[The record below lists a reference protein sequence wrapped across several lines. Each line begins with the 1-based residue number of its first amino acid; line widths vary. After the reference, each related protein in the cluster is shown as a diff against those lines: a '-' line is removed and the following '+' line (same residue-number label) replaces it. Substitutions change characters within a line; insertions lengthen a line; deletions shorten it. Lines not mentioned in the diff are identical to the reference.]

1 MLKKF
6 FLVALFFVLS
16 MAEETVIKP
25 DLKIGDNEIYVIS
38 LLEASVDPDLL
49 VPENTDDEQLI
60 EQTYSKDTEPSLYNV
75 LLVKNPD
82 FIMLIDT
89 GLSSTISKLKAE
101 LRKRGV
107 KPEQI
112 TQVAI
117 SHGHPDHIGGLG
129 EAGATF
135 ANATLLINEAEYK
148 YWMKR
153 GDEKTKKRLNMY
165 KNRLSFYMNGENLV
179 TKNSNIKP
187 IFVPGHTPGMTIFN
201 FNDEFY
207 DIADMI
213 YAFDV
218 QIKRPEIAHIYDI
231 DKKSAVAERKKI
243 LEVFKKNPDIKVMG
257 THFPYSEPEP
267 LEVP

>member
-165 KNRLSFYMNGENLV
+165 KNRLSFYIDGENLV

-218 QIKRPEIAHIYDI
+218 QIGRPEIAHIYDI

-243 LEVFKKNPDIKVMG
+243 LEVFKKNPNIKVMG
-257 THFPYSEPEP
+257 THFPYSETEP

>member
-16 MAEETVIKP
+16 VAEETTIKP

-165 KNRLSFYMNGENLV
+165 KNRLSFYIDGENLV

-218 QIKRPEIAHIYDI
+218 QIGRPEIAHIYDI

-243 LEVFKKNPDIKVMG
+243 LEVFKKNPNIKVMG
-257 THFPYSEPEP
+257 THFPYSETEP

>member
-16 MAEETVIKP
+16 MAEETTIKP

-60 EQTYSKDTEPSLYNV
+60 EQTYSKDTKPRLYNV
-75 LLVKNPD
+75 VLVKNPD
-82 FIMLIDT
+82 FTMLIDT

-101 LRKRGV
+101 LKKRGV

-112 TQVAI
+112 TQVAV

-218 QIKRPEIAHIYDI
+218 QIEHPEIAHIYDI
-231 DKKSAVAERKKI
+231 DKKSAMAERKKI
-243 LEVFKKNPDIKVMG
+243 LEIFKKNPNIKVMG

-267 LEVP
+267 LKVP

>member
-16 MAEETVIKP
+16 VAEETTIKP

-179 TKNSNIKP
+179 TKKSNIKP

>member
-1 MLKKF
+1 M
-6 FLVALFFVLS
+6 
-16 MAEETVIKP
+16 
-25 DLKIGDNEIYVIS
+25 
-38 LLEASVDPDLL
+38 
-49 VPENTDDEQLI
+49 
-60 EQTYSKDTEPSLYNV
+60 
-75 LLVKNPD
+75 LVKNPD
-82 FIMLIDT
+82 FNMLIDT

-101 LRKRGV
+101 LKKRGV

-112 TQVAI
+112 TQVAV

-218 QIKRPEIAHIYDI
+218 QIGRPEIAHIYDI
-231 DKKSAVAERKKI
+231 DKKSAMAERKKI
-243 LEVFKKNPDIKVMG
+243 LEVFKKNPNIKVMG

-267 LEVP
+267 LKVP

>member
-16 MAEETVIKP
+16 MAEETTIKP

-82 FIMLIDT
+82 FNMLIDT

-112 TQVAI
+112 TQVAV

-218 QIKRPEIAHIYDI
+218 Q
-231 DKKSAVAERKKI
+231 
-243 LEVFKKNPDIKVMG
+243 
-257 THFPYSEPEP
+257 
-267 LEVP
+267 

>member
-16 MAEETVIKP
+16 MAEETTIKP

-218 QIKRPEIAHIYDI
+218 QIGRPEIAHIYDI

>member
-16 MAEETVIKP
+16 MAEETTIKP

-89 GLSSTISKLKAE
+89 GLSSTTSKLKAE
-101 LRKRGV
+101 LKKRGV
-107 KPEQI
+107 KPDQI
-112 TQVAI
+112 TQVAV

-165 KNRLSFYMNGENLV
+165 KNRLSFYIDGENLV

-218 QIKRPEIAHIYDI
+218 QIGRPEIAHIYDI

-267 LEVP
+267 LKVP

>member
-16 MAEETVIKP
+16 MAEETTIKP

-165 KNRLSFYMNGENLV
+165 KNRLSFYIDGENLV

-218 QIKRPEIAHIYDI
+218 QIGRPEIAHIYDI
-231 DKKSAVAERKKI
+231 DKKSAMAERKKI
-243 LEVFKKNPDIKVMG
+243 LEVFKKNPNIKVMG

-267 LEVP
+267 LKVP

>member
-16 MAEETVIKP
+16 MAEETTIKP

-82 FIMLIDT
+82 FNMLIDT

-112 TQVAI
+112 TQVAV

-207 DIADMI
+207 NIADMI

-218 QIKRPEIAHIYDI
+218 QIGRPEIAHIYDI
-231 DKKSAVAERKKI
+231 DKKSAMAERKKI
-243 LEVFKKNPDIKVMG
+243 LEIFKKNPNIKVMG

-267 LEVP
+267 LKVP

>member
-101 LRKRGV
+101 LKKRGV

-112 TQVAI
+112 TQVAV

-218 QIKRPEIAHIYDI
+218 QIEHPEIAHIYDI
-231 DKKSAVAERKKI
+231 DKKSAMTERKKI
-243 LEVFKKNPDIKVMG
+243 LEIFKKNPNIKVIG

-267 LEVP
+267 LKVP

>member
-16 MAEETVIKP
+16 VAEETTIKP

-60 EQTYSKDTEPSLYNV
+60 GQTYSKDTEPSLYNV

-89 GLSSTISKLKAE
+89 GLSSTISKLKSE
-101 LRKRGV
+101 LKKRGV

-112 TQVAI
+112 TQVAV

-218 QIKRPEIAHIYDI
+218 QIGRPEIAHIYDI
-231 DKKSAVAERKKI
+231 DKKSAMAERKKI
-243 LEVFKKNPDIKVMG
+243 LEIFKKNPNIKVIG

-267 LEVP
+267 LKVP

>member
-16 MAEETVIKP
+16 MAEETTIKP
-25 DLKIGDNEIYVIS
+25 DLKIGNNEIYVIS

-49 VPENTDDEQLI
+49 VPENTSDEQLI

-101 LRKRGV
+101 LKKRGV

-112 TQVAI
+112 TQVAV

-165 KNRLSFYMNGENLV
+165 KNRLSFYIDGENLV

-243 LEVFKKNPDIKVMG
+243 LEIFKKNPNIKVIG

-267 LEVP
+267 LKVP

>member
-16 MAEETVIKP
+16 MAEETTIKP

-165 KNRLSFYMNGENLV
+165 KTRLSFYMNGENLV
-179 TKNSNIKP
+179 ANNSNIKP

-218 QIKRPEIAHIYDI
+218 QIGRPEIAHIYDI
-231 DKKSAVAERKKI
+231 DKKSAMAERKKI
-243 LEVFKKNPDIKVMG
+243 LEVFKKNPNIKVMG

-267 LEVP
+267 LKVP

>member
-16 MAEETVIKP
+16 VAEETTIKP

-165 KNRLSFYMNGENLV
+165 KNRLSFYIDGENLV

>member
-16 MAEETVIKP
+16 VAEETTIKP

-60 EQTYSKDTEPSLYNV
+60 GQTYSIDTEPRLYNV
-75 LLVKNPD
+75 VLVKNPD
-82 FIMLIDT
+82 FTMLIDT
-89 GLSSTISKLKAE
+89 GLSSTTSKLKAE
-101 LRKRGV
+101 LKKRGV
-107 KPEQI
+107 KPDQI
-112 TQVAI
+112 TQVAV

-129 EAGATF
+129 ETGATF
-135 ANATLLINEAEYK
+135 ANATLLINKAEYE
-148 YWMKR
+148 YCMKK
-153 GDEKTKKRLNMY
+153 GDDKTKKRLNMY
-165 KNRLSFYMNGENLV
+165 KKRMLFYMNGENLV

-243 LEVFKKNPDIKVMG
+243 LEVFKKNPNIKVMG
-257 THFPYSEPEP
+257 THFPYSETEP

>member
-16 MAEETVIKP
+16 MAEETTIKP

-165 KNRLSFYMNGENLV
+165 KNRLSFYIDGENLV

-243 LEVFKKNPDIKVMG
+243 LEIFKKNPNIKVMG

>member
-1 MLKKF
+1 
-6 FLVALFFVLS
+6 
-16 MAEETVIKP
+16 
-25 DLKIGDNEIYVIS
+25 
-38 LLEASVDPDLL
+38 
-49 VPENTDDEQLI
+49 
-60 EQTYSKDTEPSLYNV
+60 
-75 LLVKNPD
+75 
-82 FIMLIDT
+82 MLIDT

-101 LRKRGV
+101 LKKRGV

-112 TQVAI
+112 TQVAV

-218 QIKRPEIAHIYDI
+218 QIGRPEIAHIYDI
-231 DKKSAVAERKKI
+231 DKKSAMAERKKI
-243 LEVFKKNPDIKVMG
+243 LEVFKKNPNIKVMG

-267 LEVP
+267 LKVP

>member
-16 MAEETVIKP
+16 MAEETTIKP

-112 TQVAI
+112 TQVAV

-218 QIKRPEIAHIYDI
+218 QIGRPEIAHIYDI
-231 DKKSAVAERKKI
+231 DKKSAMAERKKI
-243 LEVFKKNPDIKVMG
+243 LEVFKKNPNIKVMG

-267 LEVP
+267 LKVP

>member
-1 MLKKF
+1 MLKKLLITAIF
-6 FLVALFFVLS
+6 ALGLN
-16 MAEETVIKP
+16 AIEP
-25 DLKIGDNEIYVIS
+25 DLKIGKNEIYVIS
-38 LLEASVDPDLL
+38 LLEASVDPALL
-49 VPENTDDEQLI
+49 VPENASDEKFI
-60 EQTYSKDTEPSLYNV
+60 EQTYSKDTEPRLYNV
-75 LLVKNPD
+75 VLVKNPN
-82 FIMLIDT
+82 FNLLIDT

-101 LRKRGV
+101 LGKRGV
-107 KPEQI
+107 RPEQV
-112 TQVAI
+112 TQVAV

-135 ANATLLINEAEYK
+135 ANAALLINKAEYE

-165 KNRLSFYMNGENLV
+165 KNRLSFYINGQELV
-179 TKNSNIKP
+179 TKNSKIKP

-213 YAFDV
+213 YAYDA
-218 QIKRPEIAHIYDI
+218 QIKRPEIAHIYDV
-231 DKKSAVAERKKI
+231 DKKSAVLQRKKI
-243 LEVFKKNPDIKVMG
+243 LEVFKKNPNIKVMG

>member
-1 MLKKF
+1 MLKKL
-6 FLVALFFVLS
+6 FLVALFFALS
-16 MAEETVIKP
+16 MAEEPAIKP

-82 FIMLIDT
+82 FTMLIDT

-101 LRKRGV
+101 LKKRGV

-165 KNRLSFYMNGENLV
+165 KNRLSFYIDGENLV

-218 QIKRPEIAHIYDI
+218 QIGRPEIAHIYDI

-243 LEVFKKNPDIKVMG
+243 LEVFKKNPNIKVMG

-267 LEVP
+267 LKVP

>member
-16 MAEETVIKP
+16 MAEETTIKP

-101 LRKRGV
+101 LKKRGV

-112 TQVAI
+112 TQVAV

-231 DKKSAVAERKKI
+231 DKKSAMAERKKI
-243 LEVFKKNPDIKVMG
+243 LEVFKKNPNIKVMG

-267 LEVP
+267 LKVP

>member
-16 MAEETVIKP
+16 MAEETTIKP

-101 LRKRGV
+101 LKKRGV

-112 TQVAI
+112 TQVAV

-218 QIKRPEIAHIYDI
+218 QIGRPEIAHIYDI
-231 DKKSAVAERKKI
+231 DKKSAMAERKKI
-243 LEVFKKNPDIKVMG
+243 LEIFKKNPNIKVMG

-267 LEVP
+267 LKVP

>member
-16 MAEETVIKP
+16 VAEETTIKP

-165 KNRLSFYMNGENLV
+165 KNRLSFYIDGENLV

-218 QIKRPEIAHIYDI
+218 QIGRPEIAHIYDI
-231 DKKSAVAERKKI
+231 DKKSAMAERKKI
-243 LEVFKKNPDIKVMG
+243 LEIFKKNPNIKVIG

-267 LEVP
+267 LKVP

>member
-16 MAEETVIKP
+16 MAEETTIKP

-112 TQVAI
+112 TQVAV

-218 QIKRPEIAHIYDI
+218 QIGRPEIAHIYDI
-231 DKKSAVAERKKI
+231 DKKSAMAERKKI
-243 LEVFKKNPDIKVMG
+243 LEIFKKNPNIKVMG

-267 LEVP
+267 LKVP

>member
-16 MAEETVIKP
+16 MAEETTIKP

-60 EQTYSKDTEPSLYNV
+60 GQTYSKDTEPSLYNV

-101 LRKRGV
+101 LKKRGV

-148 YWMKR
+148 YWMKK

-165 KNRLSFYMNGENLV
+165 KNRLSFYIDGENLV

-218 QIKRPEIAHIYDI
+218 QIGRPEIAHIYDI

>member
-16 MAEETVIKP
+16 MAEETTIKP

>member
-16 MAEETVIKP
+16 MAEETTIKP

-165 KNRLSFYMNGENLV
+165 KNRLSFYIDGENLV

-218 QIKRPEIAHIYDI
+218 QIGRPEIAHIYDI
-231 DKKSAVAERKKI
+231 DKKSAMAERKKI
-243 LEVFKKNPDIKVMG
+243 LEIFKKNPNIKVVG

-267 LEVP
+267 LKVP

>member
-16 MAEETVIKP
+16 MAEETTIKP

-101 LRKRGV
+101 LKKRGV

-112 TQVAI
+112 TQVAV

-165 KNRLSFYMNGENLV
+165 KNRLSFYIDGENLV

-218 QIKRPEIAHIYDI
+218 QIGRPEIAHIYDI

-243 LEVFKKNPDIKVMG
+243 LEVFKKNPNIKVMG
-257 THFPYSEPEP
+257 THFPYSETEP

>member
-16 MAEETVIKP
+16 MAEETTIKP

-101 LRKRGV
+101 LKKRGV